1 MNKTA
6 RMMLMSN
13 KDRNRSGSGQNDRDY
28 ERSRPDYERSRPDYR
43 RDRSDFDRE
52 YDRDYRG
59 RSDYDREQWRDYDRH
74 DPYEYRDH
82 EDRHSRRGREREV
95 DFYGRSFHK
104 KSRSSELTEED
115 AKAWVKGMENADG
128 TTGPHWSP
136 EEVRQ
141 LVRQKGLS
149 VDFWPFYAA
158 LNAEYSD
165 RCKVNE
171 KYGVNKIEFY
181 VDCVKVFWLED
192 ADAVKHK
199 TAIYYDCIVDKD
211 D

>member
-13 KDRNRSGSGQNDRDY
+13 KDRNRSGSVRNDRDY
-28 ERSRPDYERSRPDYR
+28 ERSRSDYS
-43 RDRSDFDRE
+43 RDRSGFDRE
-52 YDRDYRG
+52 YDRDYQG
-59 RSDYDREQWRDYDRH
+59 RSDYDRERRRDYDRR

-82 EDRHSRRGREREV
+82 EERYPHRGREREE
-95 DFYGRSFHK
+95 DFYSRSSHK
-104 KSRSSELTEED
+104 KGRSSELTEED
-115 AKAWVKGMENADG
+115 AKAWVKGMANADG

-136 EEVRQ
+136 EEVKQ

-165 RCKVNE
+165 RCKVYE
-171 KYGVNKIEFY
+171 KHGVNKLEFY
-181 VDCVKVFWLED
+181 IDCVKAFWLED

-199 TAIYYDCIVDKD
+199 AAVYYDCIVDKD